1 MFGVRSVRVRA
12 LVRDEPPVAVGYLVA
27 TNADASGG
35 WTDVCD
41 DVSARHPTSSLAL
54 PVDQRGQR
62 DDNESGAPSLEAG
75 RALRPEHVID
85 ES

>member
-1 MFGVRSVRVRA
+1 M
-12 LVRDEPPVAVGYLVA
+12 A